1 MPPTPTFFSV
11 LTPDVGPKPERRAF
25 GFNGRLAGLALFS
38 VLLAACSGPQKSV
51 QRAPV
56 LDRPAMGS
64 SVNANPTGAAVS
76 APSAAPVAAVPV
88 APQGAENAGKPGYY
102 TVRPGD
108 TLIRI
113 GLETGQN
120 WRDLQTWNGL
130 VNPNLI
136 EVGQVL
142 RVVAPVGAATTAPIA
157 KATVTGTELPATSA
171 VAVVPAPAATA
182 LPPVAP
188 ARPKPAESSGD
199 LPKLDL
205 AWPANGQV
213 IERFDGARNKG
224 IDIAGKKGDAVLAA
238 LDGKVIYVRDHN
250 TASNDGL
257 QSYGVMII
265 LQHSNQLITAYAHN
279 AAALVKESQTVK
291 KGQPIAEMGD
301 TATDRVKLHFEVRR
315 QGFPVDPLKLLPA
328 R

>member
-1 MPPTPTFFSV
+1 MPLTPTYFSFDTPLAGPNSDRWAATTPLRWASLALVAAV
-11 LTPDVGPKPERRAF
+11 LT
-25 GFNGRLAGLALFS
+25 
-38 VLLAACSGPQKSV
+38 ACSSAGKPV

-56 LDRPAMGS
+56 ADRS
-64 SVNANPTGAAVS
+64 AVS
-76 APSAAPVAAVPV
+76 SGGVTASQAPTSSAV
-88 APQGAENAGKPGYY
+88 APAPAQPQGIENAGKPGYY
-102 TVRPGD
+102 SVRPGD

-120 WRDLQTWNGL
+120 WRDLQAWNGL
-130 VNPNLI
+130 VNPHLI

-142 RVVAPVGAATTAPIA
+142 RVVPPVGTATATPIA
-157 KATVTGTELPATSA
+157 KSTVAGTELPATTSSSA
-171 VAVVPAPAATA
+171 PVASSASVTPA
-182 LPPVAP
+182 PVAP
-188 ARPKPAESSGD
+188 IRPKAAEPSD
-199 LPKLDL
+199 LPKVDL
-205 AWPANGQV
+205 VWPAAGAV
-213 IERFDGARNKG
+213 IERFDGSRNKG
-224 IDIAGKKGDAVLAA
+224 IDIAGKKGDPVVAA
-238 LDGKVIYVRDHN
+238 LDGKVIYVREHN
-250 TASNDGL
+250 GASNDGL

-265 LQHSNQLITAYAHN
+265 LQHSNQFITAYAHN